1 MSRILIV
8 SALSASVLLS
18 ACGNNETPEQPS
30 ATQPAQTATENDG
43 PPPLPAASVS
53 DIPQQWTGADLVSS
67 EFISA
72 TVDGTSAVL
81 SRIAAGEDN
90 SSFKTSGAHVEY
102 LLPLTAGLN
111 TQLLE
116 VTVTASSA
124 TDANAPF
131 TVAYSTNL
139 IGNSGWREFEA
150 TGEAQEFSFVY
161 KIADRRD
168 TNEDYIGISV
178 PEGSSIRV
186 DEIKLAVAE

>member
-8 SALSASVLLS
+8 SALSASVLLA

-30 ATQPAQTATENDG
+30 ATPPVTESAA

-81 SRIAAGEDN
+81 TRIAAGEDN

-116 VTVTASSA
+116 VTITAQSA
-124 TDANAPF
+124 TDAVAPF

-150 TGEAQEFSFVY
+150 TDEVQDFSFVY

-186 DEIKLAVAE
+186 DEIKLALAE